1 MALVKIYKETAVP
14 GTLEANAI
22 YLVGPS
28 GDPSALEIY
37 VVNAAGTATRKTPG
51 TTEIQALI
59 DASIAGISGTEI
71 VADITARDALT
82 LTANAMVLVEDATA
96 DTTVD
101 AGAALYTYKHATTS
115 FTKIA
120 EYEGL
125 DVVLTWANITGGPS
139 ATPAAID
146 AAAANS
152 HTHANKTEIDKIG
165 EDGNG
170 DPTYSGDNFA
180 MVGTQNW

>member
-14 GTLEANAI
+14 STIEANAI
-22 YLVGPS
+22 YLVGPT

-37 VVNAAGTATRKTPG
+37 VVNSAGDAVRKTPG
-51 TTEIQALI
+51 TAEIQALI
-59 DASIAGISGTEI
+59 DASVAGISGTEI
-71 VADITARDALT
+71 VADIAARDALT
-82 LTANAMVLVEDATA
+82 LTSNAMVLVEDASA
-96 DTTVD
+96 DATVD

-125 DVVLTWANITGGPS
+125 DVVLSWASITGGPTS
-139 ATPAAID
+139 TPAQID
-146 AAAANS
+146 AAVGNA
-152 HTHANKTEIDKIG
+152 HTHSNKTQLDKIS